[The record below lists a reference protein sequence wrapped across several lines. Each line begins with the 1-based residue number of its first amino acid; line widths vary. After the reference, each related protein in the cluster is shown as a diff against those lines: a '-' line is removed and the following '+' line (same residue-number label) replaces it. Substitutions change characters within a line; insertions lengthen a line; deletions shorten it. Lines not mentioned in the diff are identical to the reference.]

1 MTKTSLLLVGKG
13 PPDSGGIS
21 SMLSTLERELSDR
34 YAVELLNLTL
44 EAEYRAGVLS
54 SSNISRTLADV
65 GRVVRT
71 AGRFDVVYLHSSFV
85 PAVTLI
91 RAALLLGAAR
101 LRGSATVLHIHG
113 GNLPEWTNRA
123 WKRLLIRTALLT
135 ATEVISV
142 SDGITDAL
150 NVPGTHTIYN
160 GVDTHTFKPDP
171 GRNEDEP
178 VIVFA
183 GILTRRKGVVDLI
196 EASHLLLSRGVR
208 HRLVIV
214 GGRPDEGIE
223 EEDLV
228 RQAATGPEVLVGAV
242 PHDEM
247 ATYLNHADVFCLPSW
262 FEAMPLSIL
271 EALASGLPVV
281 ATRVGQIPLVVDDS
295 VGRLVAPQDPT
306 ALADALEGLLTDD
319 ELRKHLSQNAR
330 QRALD
335 EHSLERTIAE
345 IDAVVAGAAGH
356 PPTNS

>member
-1 MTKTSLLLVGKG
+1 
-13 PPDSGGIS
+13 
-21 SMLSTLERELSDR
+21 MLSTLERELSDR
-34 YAVELLNLTL
+34 YAVELLNLTRQ
-44 EAEYRAGVLS
+44 AEYRAGVLS

-65 GRVVRT
+65 GQVLRT
-71 AGRFDVVYLHSSFV
+71 AGRFDVVHLHSSFV

-113 GNLPEWTNRA
+113 GNLPEWADRV
-123 WKRLLIRTALLT
+123 WKRLLIRAAVTT
-135 ATEVISV
+135 ATEVVSV

-150 NVPGTHTIYN
+150 NLPRTHTIYN
-160 GVDTHTFKPDP
+160 GVDTDTFAPDP
-171 GRNEDEP
+171 DRRAEEP

-196 EASHLLLSRGVR
+196 DASHMLLSRGVG

-228 RQAATGPEVLVGAV
+228 REAATGPEALVGAV
-242 PHDEM
+242 PHDQI
-247 ATYLNHADVFCLPSW
+247 ATYLRDADIFCLPSW

-271 EALASGLPVV
+271 EALACGLPVI
-281 ATRVGQIPLVVDDS
+281 ATRVGQIPLIIDDS

-306 ALADALEGLLTDD
+306 ALADALEALLTDD
-319 ELRKHLSQNAR
+319 ELRKRLAENAR
-330 QRALD
+330 QKALD
-335 EHSLERTIAE
+335 EHSLDRTIAE
-345 IDAVVAGAAGH
+345 IDAVIRTAAGH
-356 PPTNS
+356 LPTNS